1 MMHEM
6 LSHVQEMYEKHV
18 KKPKLSTQIDIL
30 LEGVR
35 SKQYQPLMTR
45 TRCGRLLPFYIFGL
59 LKNVSFIHRKFGK
72 SNSSFCQ
79 KETN

>member
-6 LSHVQEMYEKHV
+6 LSHIEGIYENNL
-18 KKPKLSTQIDIL
+18 KKPKFSSQIEIL

-45 TRCGRLLPFYIFGL
+45 TRCGRLTGI
-59 LKNVSFIHRKFGK
+59 
-72 SNSSFCQ
+72 
-79 KETN
+79 